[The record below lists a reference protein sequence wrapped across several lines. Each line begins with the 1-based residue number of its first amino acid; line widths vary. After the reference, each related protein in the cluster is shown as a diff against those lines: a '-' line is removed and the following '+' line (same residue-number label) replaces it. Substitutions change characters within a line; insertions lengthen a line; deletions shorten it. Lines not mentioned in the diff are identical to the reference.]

1 MKIMLP
7 IFARVPKNPE
17 TGTKVGMLTPKK
29 VLGSQSQKM
38 RVKEK
43 EIWKKEKK
51 QERERKT
58 KRCGAGKKGNSFN
71 SMSIIVMAE
80 YSVSQGIFREPP
92 ETSALQNGLSRSEK
106 GDQLLAPISQ
116 GVCTPWNVDSST
128 SQDCLS

>member
-1 MKIMLP
+1 MIVTLP

-51 QERERKT
+51 KKRERERE
-58 KRCGAGKKGNSFN
+58 RQRGVGQERKGT
-71 SMSIIVMAE
+71 VLTA
-80 YSVSQGIFREPP
+80 
-92 ETSALQNGLSRSEK
+92 
-106 GDQLLAPISQ
+106 
-116 GVCTPWNVDSST
+116 
-128 SQDCLS
+128 CL

>member
-1 MKIMLP
+1 MIVTLP

-43 EIWKKEKK
+43 EIWKKEKEK
-51 QERERKT
+51 KKRERKRKT
-58 KRCGAGKKGNSFN
+58 KRCGAGKKRNSFN
-71 SMSIIVMAE
+71 SMSIIITAE
-80 YSVSQGIFREPP
+80 CSASQGIFREPP

-106 GDQLLAPISQ
+106 GDP
-116 GVCTPWNVDSST
+116 SSY
-128 SQDCLS
+128 